1 MNWDEYFLNICN
13 AVASKSP
20 CLSRNI
26 GAIIVRDNSIVSTGY
41 NGPARGYP
49 HCLPVQQFIVSKID
63 SEHIPI
69 LKPGEIIY
77 TKNPS
82 EAKISYTCPRRARGY
97 KSGEGLLECPAAHAE
112 VNCISNAARLGT
124 CVRGATMY
132 MNTKEVACKDCMT
145 AIVNSGISTL
155 VTLELLPYH
164 EISLDIARYGK
175 VKLRRFEI

>member
-41 NGPARGYP
+41 NGPARNYP
-49 HCLPVQQFIVSKID
+49 HCK
-63 SEHIPI
+63 
-69 LKPGEIIY
+69 GE
-77 TKNPS
+77 
-82 EAKISYTCPRRARGY
+82 TCPRRARGY

-145 AIVNSGISTL
+145 AIVNAGISE
-155 VTLELLPYH
+155 VVSKENKPYH
-164 EISLDIARYGK
+164 QISFDIAKFGN
-175 VKLRRFEI
+175 VMLRRFEI